1 MVILDLVLEFFFR
14 DNWPAHTFSLEC
26 EGKLSNFRR
35 VGEDAFC
42 DVLPFYFFRGFLLD
56 RRAIQQSGV

>member
-1 MVILDLVLEFFFR
+1 VVILDLVLEFFFR

-42 DVLPFYFFRGFLLD
+42 DVLPESDAILFYRGGYFL
-56 RRAIQQSGV
+56 